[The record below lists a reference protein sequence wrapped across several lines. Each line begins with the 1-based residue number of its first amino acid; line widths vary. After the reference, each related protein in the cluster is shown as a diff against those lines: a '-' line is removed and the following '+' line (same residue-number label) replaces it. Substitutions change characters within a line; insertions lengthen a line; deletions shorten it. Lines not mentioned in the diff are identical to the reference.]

1 MTLKHSKLH
10 NTMLVATKVHVML
23 RSFVV
28 LTWMR
33 DKRRFNVACD
43 IMEQHKTNVAIT
55 TITTTMTNTMHA
67 SAWFE
72 LFGGLFE
79 CQKPAIRGREKHD
92 NNEWRVKLIPSPHML
107 VLATSE
113 QFLLAGGSFRAILAQ

>member
-55 TITTTMTNTMHA
+55 IYNNNYNDD
-67 SAWFE
+67 
-72 LFGGLFE
+72 
-79 CQKPAIRGREKHD
+79 QHD
-92 NNEWRVKLIPSPHML
+92 ACKRMV
-107 VLATSE
+107 
-113 QFLLAGGSFRAILAQ
+113 